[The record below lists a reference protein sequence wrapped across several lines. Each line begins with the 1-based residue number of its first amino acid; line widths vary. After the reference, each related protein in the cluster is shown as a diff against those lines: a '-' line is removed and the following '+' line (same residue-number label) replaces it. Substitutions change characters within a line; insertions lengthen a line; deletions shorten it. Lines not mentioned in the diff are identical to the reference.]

1 MFIGLIYAITSAF
14 MFGISNVIAKKS
26 LQNVN
31 MFQLMT
37 IRSFFTLLTLIPF
50 LFFTNFILPS
60 LIDGIMIILIGVI
73 GAVAYYL
80 FVKAFSITDISV
92 VSALTRTSVLITVLL
107 SIIFLGESLQL
118 LHYIA
123 MLIVLLGIFLIT
135 ADLKSLDPEKLLHE
149 KKAMM
154 YIAFCIILWGFMY
167 FLLKYS
173 VNSVGAIYTAFYLE
187 LFVFLFLLPIFFK
200 HSSDIFQ
207 GIKKNNL
214 FILFLIGSFTA
225 LGTLFYSY
233 AISMIYVSI
242 AVIIINVSPL
252 ITAVFARM
260 FIDEKLTKKK
270 LLGIVLTIIGVI
282 VISV

>member
-167 FLLKYS
+167 FLLK
-173 VNSVGAIYTAFYLE
+173 
-187 LFVFLFLLPIFFK
+187 
-200 HSSDIFQ
+200 
-207 GIKKNNL
+207 
-214 FILFLIGSFTA
+214 
-225 LGTLFYSY
+225 
-233 AISMIYVSI
+233 
-242 AVIIINVSPL
+242 
-252 ITAVFARM
+252 
-260 FIDEKLTKKK
+260 
-270 LLGIVLTIIGVI
+270 
-282 VISV
+282 